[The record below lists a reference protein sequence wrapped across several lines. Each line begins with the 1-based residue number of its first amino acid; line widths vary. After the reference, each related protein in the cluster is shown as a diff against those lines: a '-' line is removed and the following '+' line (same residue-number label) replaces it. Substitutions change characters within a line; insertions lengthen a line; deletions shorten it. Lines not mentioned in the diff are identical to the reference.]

1 MLRALVI
8 SALLGAPALAASALA
23 EDLSPEALVEQKAP
37 AIVSL
42 KYVLKYEGGER
53 PQDARG
59 AVVDPTGLV
68 VLANEYLGGQD
79 VKATG
84 IKVLFG
90 SDPKEWE
97 SVVVARD
104 STLGLAY
111 VQVIG
116 LDKAVPA
123 IDLAKGAEPKLAQD
137 LTLVWRD
144 TRGFDFAAGISRHY
158 VSGRIE
164 KPRAMWTLG
173 GDGVSVGMPLF
184 DAAGRP
190 VGVSASQGGSE
201 GTEDDGGR
209 RTVLLPLADAMK
221 SLDAA
226 KKKVPDAVAKAAE
239 AKKAS
244 PEPAAEGAAPAAM
257 QPDKPEPKEPAPKEP
272 LPKEPAPG
280 MAGASAT
287 KDDGAAR

>member
-1 MLRALVI
+1 MIRTLATLALF
-8 SALLGAPALAASALA
+8 GAAALAAPARA
-23 EDLSPEALVEQKAP
+23 EDLTPEALVEQKAP

-90 SDPKEWE
+90 ADPKEWE

-116 LDKAVPA
+116 LEKAVPS
-123 IDLAKGAEPKLAQD
+123 IDLSKGAEPKLAQD

-144 TRGFDFAAGISRHY
+144 TRGFDFAPGISRHY
-158 VSGRIE
+158 VSGRVE
-164 KPRAMWTLG
+164 KPRAMWMLG

-184 DAAGRP
+184 DTAGKP
-190 VGVSASQGGSE
+190 VGISAYQAGSE
-201 GTEDDGGR
+201 GSDDDNGN
-209 RTVLLPLADAMK
+209 RTVLLPLADAIK

-226 KKKVPDAVAKAAE
+226 KKRVPDAVAKAAE

-244 PEPAAEGAAPAAM
+244 PEPGTEGAAPAATPPGM
-257 QPDKPEPKEPAPKEP
+257 AEPQQPAPKEPAPKEP
-272 LPKEPAPG
+272 APPKDAAE
-280 MAGASAT
+280 AGVG
-287 KDDGAAR
+287 GAGR